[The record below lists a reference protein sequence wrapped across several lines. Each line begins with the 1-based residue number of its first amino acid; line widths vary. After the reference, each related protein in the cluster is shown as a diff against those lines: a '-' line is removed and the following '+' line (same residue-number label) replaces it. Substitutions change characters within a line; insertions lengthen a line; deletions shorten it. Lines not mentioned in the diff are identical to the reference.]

1 MVGNYGVPDPSRV
14 DEYGLAR
21 GFESGRIQA
30 SALIVQDY
38 SRDYSH
44 WNAQTSLGEW
54 MAQEVGFWGVAAL
67 ATVVNVLA
75 RLNILQAS
83 TMPTDATSAAN
94 RASRALLAST
104 HAC

>member
-54 MAQEVGFWGVAAL
+54 MAQEVGCL
-67 ATVVNVLA
+67 LE
-75 RLNILQAS
+75 
-83 TMPTDATSAAN
+83 
-94 RASRALLAST
+94 SRCSLPWSMSRPA
-104 HAC
+104 

>member
-1 MVGNYGVPDPSRV
+1 MVGNYGVPDPSLV

-54 MAQEVGFWGVAAL
+54 MAQEVGPGRAWVRVAGF
-67 ATVVNVLA
+67 
-75 RLNILQAS
+75 
-83 TMPTDATSAAN
+83 
-94 RASRALLAST
+94 ASRRDGWVVVA
-104 HAC
+104 